1 MSRLPACP
9 NYFVFLLT
17 NLIFIPS
24 YLTASLFRCIH
35 IANNPIKRPLYSF
48 FYSGRPTWKV
58 KSETW
63 KVKSEKWSPY
73 VKSEKWVLV
82 GFPEISMKVCKN
94 ASMQVFWVQTFLTK
108 ILPGPNFFKP
118 SEPGGLRIFWA
129 FASLF
134 GCMVTP
140 KNSVLAMWLNW

>member
-9 NYFVFLLT
+9 SYFVFLLT

-58 KSETW
+58 KHEKW
-63 KVKSEKWSPY
+63 KV
-73 VKSEKWVLV
+73 VALREKWVLV
-82 GFPEISMKVCKN
+82 VIPEISMKVCKN
-94 ASMQVFWVQTFLTK
+94 ASMQVFWVQNFLPKYYLAQTFSNRAN
-108 ILPGPNFFKP
+108 PAACAS
-118 SEPGGLRIFWA
+118 SELLRACFMCHQDWTEFNLYCHFENKCFWH
-129 FASLF
+129 
-134 GCMVTP
+134 
-140 KNSVLAMWLNW
+140 